1 MSNLT
6 LDLLTQP
13 YDDELFEY
21 DYKEQIYV
29 PKVTAINDY
38 AYVNLL
44 RDWTTEENAQSY
56 LFLLSRV
63 VNETILSMKDAKYQT
78 IMKYYLAHSKKARI
92 ELFKIYSDSVWYN
105 RRDGGFMMAYNSG
118 ANLNQ
123 GKLIEFG
130 IDKALSP
137 IAKQIVM
144 NSYLGTRYLPYDIN
158 TKVRLDDFDAVL
170 SYLVT
175 NGYITQE
182 QSDEIS
188 LLTEPKISDLPYDM
202 SYRITDEPDG
212 KYLFTDLHTLKKAIA
227 KMRMYDPVN
236 GTW

>member
-1 MSNLT
+1 MAIP
-6 LDLLTQP
+6 TQDFLERP
-13 YDDELFEY
+13 YEDELFEY
-21 DYKEQIYV
+21 DYHEQMYV
-29 PKVTAINDY
+29 PKFTAIRDY

-44 RDWTTEENAQSY
+44 KDWTTEENAQSY

-63 VNETILSMKDAKYQT
+63 VNEVILSMKDAKYQMA
-78 IMKYYLAHSKKARI
+78 MKYYLAHSKKARI
-92 ELFKIYSDSVWYN
+92 ELFKLYSDSAWYN

-144 NSYLGTRYLPYDIN
+144 NSYLGTRFLPYDIN
-158 TKVRLDDFDAVL
+158 IKERLDDLDAVL

-182 QSDEIS
+182 QADAVET
-188 LLTEPKISDLPYDM
+188 LDDLPYDM
-202 SYRITDEPDG
+202 SYRITEEQDG
-212 KYLFTDLHTLKKAIA
+212 KYLFSDLHTLKKAIA
-227 KMRMYDPVN
+227 KLRMHDPVN